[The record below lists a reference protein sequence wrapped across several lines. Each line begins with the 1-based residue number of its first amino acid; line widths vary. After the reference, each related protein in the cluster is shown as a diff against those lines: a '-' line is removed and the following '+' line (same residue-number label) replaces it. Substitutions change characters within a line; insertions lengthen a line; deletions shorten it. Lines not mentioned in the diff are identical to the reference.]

1 MSEGSEV
8 RRLLPRDAPPRA
20 LVAHRVL
27 ETMDEL
33 VDRLGDAYLVV
44 PEYEALGPDRMRDEV
59 LVVSRQIVEGFL
71 VPIVDDE
78 QPDPGR
84 VAVLG
89 DMGRRRLEMGV
100 PLEPM
105 LHVYRIAGGVL
116 WRALA
121 DAVEP
126 GEEHVL
132 GDLGAAWMS
141 YIDEAASI
149 AAAAYLDAS
158 TEQIRRVDAE
168 RQALLEA
175 LLAATTPAEVAAVSI
190 RFSIVLAPRYSAVVA
205 EGTEVSTGVDAVLD
219 AASEGAIAGIR
230 GGRLLLLLPD
240 PPGDLGPVW
249 RAAGRPHLAWA
260 PPVAPGPELLEAVGR
275 TEQLLVAARRAGVPT
290 GIYGPDDLLVERLAA
305 ADPDVA
311 AAFRRAVL
319 DPLAAGDHDGVLA
332 STLST
337 YLETGSVPRTAEAEY
352 VHPNTVLYRLRRI
365 HELTG
370 FDPRVP
376 AQAARL
382 VLALGLEAQTVRPY
396 DPPSDPESGGA
407 P

>member
-1 MSEGSEV
+1 M
-8 RRLLPRDAPPRA
+8 DD
-20 LVAHRVL
+20 LV
-27 ETMDEL
+27 E
-33 VDRLGDAYLVV
+33 RLGEAYLVV
-44 PEYEALGPDRMRDEV
+44 PEYEALGPARLHEEV

-71 VPIVDDE
+71 VPIIDDTPAAPSRLE
-78 QPDPGR
+78 
-84 VAVLG
+84 VLG
-89 DMGRRRLEMGV
+89 AMGRRRLEMGV

-105 LHVYRIAGGVL
+105 LHVYRIAGGVV
-116 WRALA
+116 WRAIA

-132 GDLGAAWMS
+132 GDLGAAWMG

-149 AAAAYLDAS
+149 AAASYLDAS
-158 TEQIRRVDAE
+158 TEEIRRVDAE

-190 RFSIVLAPRYSAVVA
+190 RFSVVLAPRYTPVVA
-205 EGTEVSTGVDAVLD
+205 EGDEVSTGVDAVLD
-219 AASEGAIAGIR
+219 AAPDGAVAGIR
-230 GGRLLLLLPD
+230 GGRLLLLVPD
-240 PPGDLGPVW
+240 TPGDLGPIW

-260 PPVAPGPELLEAVGR
+260 PPVTPGPDLLEAVGR
-275 TEQLLVAARRAGVPT
+275 TEQLLVAAHRAGTPT

-305 ADPDVA
+305 ADPEVA

-332 STLST
+332 STLAT
-337 YLETGSVPRTAEAEY
+337 YLDSGSVPRTAEAEY
-352 VHPNTVLYRLRRI
+352 VHPNTVLYRLRRVR
-365 HELTG
+365 ELTG
-370 FDPRVP
+370 LDPRVP

-382 VLALGLEAQTVRPY
+382 VLALGLAAQTADPY
-396 DPPSDPESGGA
+396 DPPSHSHSDSDSGGA